1 VQAQCWYALLAQC
14 AARYLPACLVAFLPL
29 QAVAGAGAIAMS
41 TPLNEHLTPIAD
53 AASVDAAI
61 ERRSSIRAFL
71 PTPVPRGVLEAILR
85 VACRAPSGNN
95 AQPWRVYV
103 LEGAVRDGLVHK
115 VLEADNALR
124 DHPEQDTRYRSEY
137 DYYPRHWVEPYL
149 ARRRANGWGL
159 YGLLGIGRADKD
171 RMREQHQRNFCFFDA
186 PVGLMFTLNRVMGQ
200 GSLLDYGSFL
210 QNLMLA
216 ARARNLATCAQAA
229 WNNYSSLVLPYIGAS
244 AEEYLVCG
252 MALGYPDP
260 DAPVNTFFTPR
271 EPLEN
276 TVCWVNRES

>member
-1 VQAQCWYALLAQC
+1 MATTLKQHMAQ
-14 AARYLPACLVAFLPL
+14 
-29 QAVAGAGAIAMS
+29 
-41 TPLNEHLTPIAD
+41 HLEPIAD
-53 AASVDAAI
+53 PTSVDAVI
-61 ERRSSIRAFL
+61 ERRASTRAFL
-71 PTPVPRGVLEAILR
+71 PAPVPRDVLEAILR

-103 LEGAVRDGLVHK
+103 LQGAVKDELVRK
-115 VLEADNALR
+115 VLEADDAQR
-124 DHPEQDTRYRSEY
+124 DHPELQTHYRADY

-159 YGLLGIGRADKD
+159 YGVLGIGRADKD
-171 RMREQHQRNFCFFDA
+171 KMRVQHQRNFRFFDA
-186 PVGLMFTLNRVMGQ
+186 PVGLMFTLDRVMGQ
-200 GSLLDYGSFL
+200 GSLLDYGTFI
-210 QNLMLA
+210 QNIMLA
-216 ARARNLATCAQAA
+216 ARARNLATCPQAA
-229 WNNYSSLVLPYIGAS
+229 WNDYSSIVLPHIGAL

-276 TVCWVNRES
+276 VVHWVE

>member
-1 VQAQCWYALLAQC
+1 MTTTV
-14 AARYLPACLVAFLPL
+14 
-29 QAVAGAGAIAMS
+29 
-41 TPLNEHLTPIAD
+41 NEHLEPIAD
-53 AASVDAAI
+53 PANVDAAI

-71 PTPVPRGVLEAILR
+71 PTPVPRDVLEAILR
-85 VACRAPSGNN
+85 VAGRAPSGNN

-103 LEGAVRDGLVHK
+103 LQADAKSELERK
-115 VLEADNALR
+115 VLEADDALR
-124 DHPEQDTRYRSEY
+124 DHPELEARYRADY

-159 YGLLGIGRADKD
+159 YGLLGIGRGDKD
-171 RMREQHQRNFCFFDA
+171 QMRAQNQLNFRFFDA
-186 PVGLMFTLNRVMGQ
+186 PVGLLFTLDRVMGQ
-200 GSLLDYGSFL
+200 GSLLDYGTFI
-210 QNLMLA
+210 QNIMLA

-229 WNNYSSLVLPYIGAS
+229 WNEYSSIILPYIGAS

-260 DAPVNTFFTPR
+260 AAPVNAFFTPR

-276 TVCWVNRES
+276 TVRWVQPGNTK

>member
-1 VQAQCWYALLAQC
+1 
-14 AARYLPACLVAFLPL
+14 
-29 QAVAGAGAIAMS
+29 M
-41 TPLNEHLTPIAD
+41 TPHLEPIAD
-53 AASVDAAI
+53 SANVDAAI
-61 ERRSSIRAFL
+61 ERRASIRAFL
-71 PTPVPRGVLEAILR
+71 PTPVPRAALEAILR

-103 LEGAVRDGLVHK
+103 LEGVAKDELVRK
-115 VLEADNALR
+115 VLEANDAQL
-124 DHPEQDTRYRSEY
+124 DHPELETRYRAEY

-159 YGLLGIGRADKD
+159 YGVLGIGREDKD
-171 RMREQHQRNFCFFDA
+171 KMRVQQQRNFRFFDA
-186 PVGLMFTLNRVMGQ
+186 PVGLMFTLDRVMGQ
-200 GSLLDYGSFL
+200 GSLLDYGTFIQSI
-210 QNLMLA
+210 MLA
-216 ARARNLATCAQAA
+216 ARARNLATCPQAA
-229 WNNYSSLVLPYIGAS
+229 WNEYSSVILPYIGAS

-276 TVCWVNRES
+276 VVRWVE